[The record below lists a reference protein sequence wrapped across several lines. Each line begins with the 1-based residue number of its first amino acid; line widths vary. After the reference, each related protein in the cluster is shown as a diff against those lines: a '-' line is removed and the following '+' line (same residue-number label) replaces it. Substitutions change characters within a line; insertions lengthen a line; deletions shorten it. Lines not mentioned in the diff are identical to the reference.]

1 MAQEYVWN
9 AEINGISYKVECVIS
24 NNRYIL
30 FVNDD
35 NVATFY
41 RKMFRNSVDK
51 PLQIG
56 GQQCRF
62 VVWNELPDL
71 VVDGKLLTRNC
82 DYQPTKRQRGK
93 VSFMCGIGMT
103 VIAVLAILAY
113 VILTLAGEDM
123 SQWRFTVIA
132 AVLLLIS
139 GIWDIRASRK
149 DFEG

>member
-1 MAQEYVWN
+1 MAKEYEWN
-9 AEINGISYKVECVIS
+9 TQINGESYKIQCMIS

-51 PLQIG
+51 PLTIG

-62 VVWNELPDL
+62 VVWDEVPDL
-71 VVDGKLLTRNC
+71 VVDGKLLTRDC
-82 DYQPTKRQRGK
+82 DYQPTRQKRGK
-93 VSFMCGIGMT
+93 VSLICGIVMA
-103 VIAVLAILAY
+103 VIGVLAILAY
-113 VILTLAGEDM
+113 LILLAGGEDV

-139 GIWDIRASRK
+139 GIWEIRENRK
-149 DFEG
+149 DIEG